1 MKRLS
6 LLLLFAPM
14 YGSQK
19 EVCRQVVH
27 ESQRERDVTLF
38 MMNARVKVISSQM
51 DKVRDYLDI
60 DSPASIHNEYN
71 RLYEDRI
78 ALLSMVNRL
87 KNR

>member
-19 EVCRQVVH
+19 EVCRQVIH

-51 DKVRDYLDI
+51 DKVREHLATE
-60 DSPASIHNEYN
+60 SPASIHNEYT
-71 RLYEDRI
+71 RLYEDRLDLI
-78 ALLSMVNRL
+78 AMVNRL